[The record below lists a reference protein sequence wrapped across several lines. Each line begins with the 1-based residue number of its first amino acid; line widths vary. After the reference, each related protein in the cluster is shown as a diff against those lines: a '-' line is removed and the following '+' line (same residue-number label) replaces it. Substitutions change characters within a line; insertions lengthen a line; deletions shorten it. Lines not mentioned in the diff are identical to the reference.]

1 MTLQTTESTTN
12 NRWSSN
18 FSFVLAATAAAVGLG
33 NIWKFPYI
41 MGENG
46 GGAFVLLYLLFIFL
60 IGVPVLMAEVL
71 IGRRGRASPGYA
83 TAKLAKESGV
93 SSAWQITGWM
103 GLSAGYL
110 ILTFYAVIAGWALSY
125 VFKSAA
131 GTFVNATPESVG
143 VVFGSMV
150 SSASELLLFS
160 TLLILAVVFVVGNG
174 VKAGLERAV
183 RFLMPLLLVLLV
195 IVAAYAAVIGDF
207 AQAAAFMFRPD
218 FSALTTQGAL
228 IALGHAFFTLS
239 LASGVMIIYGSYLP
253 KGTSIA
259 RTSIWI
265 AIADT
270 LVALVAGL
278 AIFPI
283 VFGFGLAA
291 GEGPG
296 LIFQTLPLAFTN
308 MPFTTVTATVFFSM
322 LVLAAFTSAISMI
335 EASVAFIQ
343 EKFGV
348 SRWKAT
354 GLSGS
359 LLWLLSL
366 ATVYS
371 FAGAGWTQLNWSFF
385 GKELVTIFD
394 AIDHLTSNIMLPL
407 GGLLAAVFTGW
418 VMKREFTQ
426 DELQTDRKMY
436 MVWLLCVRFLAPIAI
451 IAIFLQLLGIVR
463 F

>member
-1 MTLQTTESTTN
+1 MTTERATH

-71 IGRRGRASPGYA
+71 IGRRGRTSPGYA
-83 TAKLAKESGV
+83 AAKLARESGV
-93 SSAWQITGWM
+93 SPAWQITGWM
-103 GLSAGYL
+103 GLSAGYI

-125 VFKSAA
+125 VFKSASGA
-131 GTFVNATPESVG
+131 FVDATPASVAA
-143 VVFGSMV
+143 VFGGMV
-150 SSASELLLFS
+150 TSASELLFFS
-160 TLLILAVVFVVGNG
+160 TLLIVATVFVVGKGFKN
-174 VKAGLERAV
+174 GLERAV
-183 RFLMPLLLVLLV
+183 KYLMPVLLILLV
-195 IVAAYAAVIGDF
+195 IIAIYSGMIGDF
-207 AQAAAFMFRPD
+207 GRAVSFMFRPD

-239 LASGVMIIYGSYLP
+239 LASGVMIIYGAYLP

-265 AIADT
+265 ALADT

-283 VFGFGLAA
+283 VFGFGLAP

-296 LIFQTLPLAFTN
+296 LIFQTLPLAFTH
-308 MPFTTVTATVFFSM
+308 MPMTSLTATVFFVM
-322 LVLAAFTSAISMI
+322 LVLAAFTSAIAMI
-335 EASVAFIQ
+335 EASVAFAE
-343 EKFGV
+343 EKLQV
-348 SRWKAT
+348 SRWKASIAS
-354 GLSGS
+354 GL
-359 LLWLLSL
+359 LLWTLSL
-366 ATVYS
+366 ATVFS
-371 FAGAGWTQLNWSFF
+371 FAGAGWTQLNWNFF
-385 GKELVTIFD
+385 GKELATIFD
-394 AIDHLTSNIMLPL
+394 AIDHLASNILLPL
-407 GGLLAAVFTGW
+407 GGLLAALFTGW
-418 VMKREFTQ
+418 VMKRRFTEE
-426 DELQTDRKMY
+426 ELNTSARVY
-436 MVWLLCVRFLAPIAI
+436 AIWRFCVRYLAPIAI
-451 IAIFLQLLGIVR
+451 IAIFLQLLGIVQ